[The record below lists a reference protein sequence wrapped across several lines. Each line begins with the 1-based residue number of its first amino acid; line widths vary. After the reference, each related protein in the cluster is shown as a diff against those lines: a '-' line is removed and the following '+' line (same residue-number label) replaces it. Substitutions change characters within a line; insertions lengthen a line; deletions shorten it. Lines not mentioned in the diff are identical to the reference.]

1 MSAAASNGHQLDWA
15 ALSDLGQRRT
25 NNEDSWGV
33 LRPGPR
39 PEALPAPPVAL
50 AGPGALLIMS
60 DGMGGARGGEIA
72 SSFCVEHLTAELS
85 ARLDRTDAAG
95 AMHEAFVA
103 THEALM
109 RHAGTNEEWQGMGA
123 TLSALWLQ
131 PGGRAVLGHIGDS
144 RIYRS
149 RDGVLEQLSEDHNLG
164 ASMLRRGEITA
175 EAATR
180 MKFRSLLEQ
189 AMGADGSPIDPQVRT
204 LDLAPR
210 DAFLLCSDG
219 LYGPLGEE
227 LEQLLRAKLADPL
240 PQAAAELV
248 AAANAAGGPDNI
260 TVVLAR
266 LLPASA
272 T

>member
-1 MSAAASNGHQLDWA
+1 MNPMNPDAKFSLDWA

-85 ARLDRTDAAG
+85 ARRDEPDAAG

-189 AMGADGSPIDPQVRT
+189 AMGADGSPIDPQV
-204 LDLAPR
+204 LVMEWVAG
-210 DAFLLCSDG
+210 DAFALCSDG
-219 LYGPLGEE
+219 LYGPLGDGLQPLLLAE
-227 LEQLLRAKLADPL
+227 LRGAL
-240 PQAAAELV
+240 PDAAANLV

-266 LLPASA
+266 LLP

>member
-1 MSAAASNGHQLDWA
+1 MTASAPSGQHLDWA

-39 PEALPAPPVAL
+39 PEALTAARVAL
-50 AGPGALLIMS
+50 AGSGALLIMS

-72 SSFCVEHLTAELS
+72 SSFCVEHLAAEIG
-85 ARLDRTDAAG
+85 ARVEQPDAIQ
-95 AMHEAFVA
+95 AMHEALVA
-103 THEALM
+103 THEALV
-109 RHAGTNEEWQGMGA
+109 RRADSNEEWHGMGA

-131 PGGRAVLGHIGDS
+131 PGGRAVLGHVGDS

-149 RDGVLEQLSEDHNLG
+149 RGGLLEQLSEDHNVG

-189 AMGADGSPIDPQVRT
+189 AMGADGTPIDPQVRE
-204 LDLAPR
+204 LDLAPG
-210 DAFLLCSDG
+210 DVFVLCSDG

-227 LEQLLRAKLADPL
+227 LEPLLRAKLADALPL
-240 PQAAAELV
+240 AATALV
-248 AAANAAGGPDNI
+248 AAAKAAGGPDNI

-266 LLPASA
+266 LLP